1 MDADF
6 IRIEPERNSFRF
18 YRLAIWP
25 DLFGRVSLIREWGR
39 LGQPGTLRV
48 DSYGSAEEARAALDR
63 LARSKRRRGYRQ
75 AA

>member
-6 IRIEPERNSFRF
+6 LRTEPERNSFRF

-25 DLFGRVSLIREWGR
+25 DLFGQVSLIREWGR

-48 DSYGSAEEARAALDR
+48 DSYARADEARAALDR